1 MESMS
6 MYIDKKFVN
15 FVGASLEKFVWKKDT
30 LASCRCPICGDS
42 SKNKNKTR
50 GFFFVNKNKYFY
62 KCHNC
67 GVSCNLYGFL
77 EKVSPSLCKEYSL
90 EVWKD
95 GDGLKTKKKT
105 EPVVAIKK
113 IKKKYTIELPS
124 VSELPPNHPC
134 RTFVELRK
142 IPRTAWKYLYYA
154 EDFVMWVGTI
164 NPKAYEVL
172 DKCTKNFNTP
182 LGSRLVIPIVNEN
195 GELVGAQGRVITV
208 PRDPKLIN
216 LQRYVTIKTEEYEH
230 EHKGWFGLDRVD
242 TGTVYVVE
250 GPLDSLFVTNCV
262 AMLGLSDA
270 LNIPNYLKSRSLVY
284 VIDNEPRNE
293 AVVTTI
299 GKLLDQDKKVCIWP
313 DHIKQKDLNDMIMA
327 GMSEK
332 ELIKTIKENT
342 VSGLSGK
349 IKFNNWKKI

>member
-1 MESMS
+1 MS

-77 EKVSPSLCKEYSL
+77 EKVAPSLCKEYSL

-142 IPRTAWKYLYYA
+142 IPRSAWKYLYYA
-154 EDFVMWVGTI
+154 EDFGTWARTI
-164 NPKAYEVL
+164 NSESADTLEQS
-172 DKCTKNFNTP
+172 
-182 LGSRLVIPIVNEN
+182 SRLVIPIVNEK
-195 GELVGAQGRVITV
+195 GELVGAQGRALSITGD
-208 PRDPKLIN
+208 RNARKTA
-216 LQRYVTIKTEEYEH
+216 RYITIKTEGQD
-230 EHKGWFGLDRVD
+230 HKGWFGLDRVD
-242 TGTVYVVE
+242 TGTIYVVE
-250 GPLDSLFVTNCV
+250 GPLDSLFIPNCV
-262 AMLGLSDA
+262 AMIGLSDA
-270 LNIPNYLKSRSLVY
+270 LNVPSHLKSRSLVY
-284 VIDNEPRNE
+284 LIDNEPRNE
-293 AVVTTI
+293 AVVLTI

-332 ELIKTIKENT
+332 QLLQTIKENT

>member
-6 MYIDKKFVN
+6 IYIDKKFVN

-42 SKNKNKTR
+42 TKNKNKTR

-154 EDFVMWVGTI
+154 EDFGTWARTI
-164 NPKAYEVL
+164 NSESADALEQS
-172 DKCTKNFNTP
+172 
-182 LGSRLVIPIVNEN
+182 SRLVIPIVNEK
-195 GELVGAQGRVITV
+195 GELVGAQGRALSITGD
-208 PRDPKLIN
+208 RNARKTA
-216 LQRYVTIKTEEYEH
+216 RYITIKTEGQ

-250 GPLDSLFVTNCV
+250 GPLDSLFIPNCV
-262 AMLGLSDA
+262 AMIGLSDA
-270 LNIPNYLKSRSLVY
+270 LNVPSHLKSRSLVY
-284 VIDNEPRNE
+284 LIDNEPRNE
-293 AVVTTI
+293 AVVLTI
-299 GKLLDQDKKVCIWP
+299 EKLLDQDKKVCIWP
-313 DHIKQKDLNDMIMA
+313 DHIKHKDLNDMIMA
-327 GMSEK
+327 GMTEK

>member
-1 MESMS
+1 MS
-6 MYIDKKFVN
+6 IYIDKKFVN
-15 FVGASLEKFVWKKDT
+15 FVGASLEKFAWKKDT

-113 IKKKYTIELPS
+113 VKKKYTIELPS

-154 EDFVMWVGTI
+154 EDFGTWARTI
-164 NPKAYEVL
+164 NSESADALEQS
-172 DKCTKNFNTP
+172 
-182 LGSRLVIPIVNEN
+182 SRLVIPIVNEK
-195 GELVGAQGRVITV
+195 GELVGAQGRALSVTGD
-208 PRDPKLIN
+208 RNARKTA
-216 LQRYVTIKTEEYEH
+216 RYITIKTEGQ

-242 TGTVYVVE
+242 TGTIYVVE
-250 GPLDSLFVTNCV
+250 GPLDSLFIPNCV
-262 AMLGLSDA
+262 AMIGLSDA
-270 LNIPNYLKSRSLVY
+270 LNVPSHLKSRSLVY
-284 VIDNEPRNE
+284 LIDNEPRNE

-299 GKLLDQDKKVCIWP
+299 GKLLDQEKKVCIWP
-313 DHIKQKDLNDMIMA
+313 DHIKHKDLNDMIMG
-327 GMSEK
+327 GMTEK
-332 ELIKTIKENT
+332 VLLQTIKENT
-342 VSGLSGK
+342 VSGLTGK

>member
-6 MYIDKKFVN
+6 IYIDKKFVN
-15 FVGASLEKFVWKKDT
+15 FVGASLEKFAWKKDT

-154 EDFVMWVGTI
+154 EDFGTWARTI
-164 NPKAYEVL
+164 NAESADAL
-172 DKCTKNFNTP
+172 EQS
-182 LGSRLVIPIVNEN
+182 SRLVIPIVNER
-195 GELVGAQGRVITV
+195 GEMVGAQGRALSITGD
-208 PRDPKLIN
+208 RNARKTA
-216 LQRYVTIKTEEYEH
+216 RYITIKTEGQ

-242 TGTVYVVE
+242 TGTIYVVE
-250 GPLDSLFVTNCV
+250 GPLDSLFIPNCV
-262 AMLGLSDA
+262 AMIGLSDA
-270 LNIPNYLKSRSLVY
+270 LNVPSHLKSRSLVY
-284 VIDNEPRNE
+284 LIDNEPRNE
-293 AVVTTI
+293 AVVITI

-313 DHIKQKDLNDMIMA
+313 DHIKHKDLNDMIMA
-327 GMSEK
+327 GMSQK
-332 ELIKTIKENT
+332 ELLQMIKENT
-342 VSGLSGK
+342 VSGLTGK
-349 IKFNNWKKI
+349 IKYNNWKKI

>member
-1 MESMS
+1 MS

-15 FVGASLEKFVWKKDT
+15 FVGASLEKFAWKKDT

-105 EPVVAIKK
+105 EPVVTVKK

-154 EDFVMWVGTI
+154 EDFGTWARTI
-164 NPKAYEVL
+164 NSESADALEQS
-172 DKCTKNFNTP
+172 
-182 LGSRLVIPIVNEN
+182 SRLVIPIVNEK
-195 GELVGAQGRVITV
+195 GELVGAQGRALSVTGD
-208 PRDPKLIN
+208 RNARKTA
-216 LQRYVTIKTEEYEH
+216 RYITIKTEGQ

-242 TGTVYVVE
+242 TGTIYVVE
-250 GPLDSLFVTNCV
+250 GPLDSLFIPNCV
-262 AMLGLSDA
+262 AMIGLSDA
-270 LNIPNYLKSRSLVY
+270 LNVPSHLKSRSLVY
-284 VIDNEPRNE
+284 LIDNEPRNE
-293 AVVTTI
+293 AVVLTI

-313 DHIKQKDLNDMIMA
+313 DHIKHKDLNDMIMA
-327 GMSEK
+327 GISEK

>member
-6 MYIDKKFVN
+6 IYIDKKFVN
-15 FVGASLEKFVWKKDT
+15 FVGASLEKFAWKKDT

-113 IKKKYTIELPS
+113 VKKKYTIELPS

-154 EDFVMWVGTI
+154 EDFGTWARTI
-164 NPKAYEVL
+164 NSESADALEQS
-172 DKCTKNFNTP
+172 
-182 LGSRLVIPIVNEN
+182 SRLVIPIVNEK
-195 GELVGAQGRVITV
+195 GELVGAQGRALSVTGD
-208 PRDPKLIN
+208 RNARKTA
-216 LQRYVTIKTEEYEH
+216 RYITIKTEGQ

-242 TGTVYVVE
+242 TGTIYVVE
-250 GPLDSLFVTNCV
+250 GPLDSLFIPNCV
-262 AMLGLSDA
+262 AMIGLSDA
-270 LNIPNYLKSRSLVY
+270 LNVPSHLKSRSLVY
-284 VIDNEPRNE
+284 LIDNEPRNE

-299 GKLLDQDKKVCIWP
+299 GKLLDQEKKVCIWP
-313 DHIKQKDLNDMIMA
+313 DHIKHKDLNDMIMG
-327 GMSEK
+327 GMTEK
-332 ELIKTIKENT
+332 VLLQTIKENT
-342 VSGLSGK
+342 VSGLTGK

>member
-105 EPVVAIKK
+105 ESVVAIKK
-113 IKKKYTIELPS
+113 VKKKYTIELPS

-154 EDFVMWVGTI
+154 EDFGTWARTI
-164 NPKAYEVL
+164 NSESAEAL
-172 DKCTKNFNTP
+172 EQS
-182 LGSRLVIPIVNEN
+182 SRLVIPIVNEK
-195 GELVGAQGRVITV
+195 GEMVGAQGRALSITGD
-208 PRDPKLIN
+208 RNARKTA
-216 LQRYVTIKTEEYEH
+216 RYITIKTEGQ

-250 GPLDSLFVTNCV
+250 GPLDSLFIPNCV
-262 AMLGLSDA
+262 AMIGLSDA
-270 LNIPNYLKSRSLVY
+270 LNVPSHLKSRSLVY
-284 VIDNEPRNE
+284 LIDNEPRNE
-293 AVVTTI
+293 AVVLTI

-313 DHIKQKDLNDMIMA
+313 DHIKHKDLNDMIMA
-327 GMSEK
+327 GISEK
-332 ELIKTIKENT
+332 ELIKIIKENT

>member
-1 MESMS
+1 MS

-15 FVGASLEKFVWKKDT
+15 FVGASLEKFAWKKDT

-113 IKKKYTIELPS
+113 IKKKYTIELPL

-154 EDFVMWVGTI
+154 EDFGTWARTI
-164 NPKAYEVL
+164 NSESADALEQS
-172 DKCTKNFNTP
+172 
-182 LGSRLVIPIVNEN
+182 SRLVIPIVNEK
-195 GELVGAQGRVITV
+195 GELVGAQGRALSVTGD
-208 PRDPKLIN
+208 RNARKTA
-216 LQRYVTIKTEEYEH
+216 RYITIKTEGQ

-242 TGTVYVVE
+242 TGTIYVVE
-250 GPLDSLFVTNCV
+250 GPLDSLFIPNCV
-262 AMLGLSDA
+262 AMIGLSDA
-270 LNIPNYLKSRSLVY
+270 LNVPSHLKSRSLVY
-284 VIDNEPRNE
+284 LIDNEPRNE
-293 AVVTTI
+293 AVVLTI

>member
-1 MESMS
+1 MS

-15 FVGASLEKFVWKKDT
+15 FVGASLEKFAWKKDT

-42 SKNKNKTR
+42 TKNKNKTR

-154 EDFVMWVGTI
+154 EDFGVWARTI
-164 NPKAYEVL
+164 NSESADALEQS
-172 DKCTKNFNTP
+172 
-182 LGSRLVIPIVNEN
+182 SRLVIPIVNEK
-195 GELVGAQGRVITV
+195 GELVGAQGRALSVTGD
-208 PRDPKLIN
+208 RNARKTA
-216 LQRYVTIKTEEYEH
+216 RYITIKTEGQ

-242 TGTVYVVE
+242 TGTIYVVE
-250 GPLDSLFVTNCV
+250 GPLDSLFIPNCV
-262 AMLGLSDA
+262 AMIGLSDA
-270 LNIPNYLKSRSLVY
+270 LNVPSHLKSRSLVY
-284 VIDNEPRNE
+284 LIDNEPRNE

-313 DHIKQKDLNDMIMA
+313 DHIKHKDLNDMIMG
-327 GMSEK
+327 GMTEK
-332 ELIKTIKENT
+332 VLLQTIKENT
-342 VSGLSGK
+342 VSGLTGK

>member
-6 MYIDKKFVN
+6 IYIDKKFVN

-30 LASCRCPICGDS
+30 LACCRCPICGDS
-42 SKNKNKTR
+42 TKNKNKTR

-113 IKKKYTIELPS
+113 VKKKYTIELPS

-154 EDFVMWVGTI
+154 EDFGTWARTI
-164 NPKAYEVL
+164 NSESAEAL
-172 DKCTKNFNTP
+172 EQS
-182 LGSRLVIPIVNEN
+182 SRLVIPIVNEK
-195 GELVGAQGRVITV
+195 GELVGAQGRALSITGD
-208 PRDPKLIN
+208 RNARKTA
-216 LQRYVTIKTEEYEH
+216 RYITIKTEGQ

-250 GPLDSLFVTNCV
+250 GPLDSLFIPNCV
-262 AMLGLSDA
+262 AMIGLSDA
-270 LNIPNYLKSRSLVY
+270 LNVPSHLKSRSLVY
-284 VIDNEPRNE
+284 LIDNEPRNE
-293 AVVTTI
+293 AVVLTI

-313 DHIKQKDLNDMIMA
+313 DHIKHKDLNDMIMA
-327 GMSEK
+327 GISEK
-332 ELIKTIKENT
+332 ELIKIIKENT

>member
-15 FVGASLEKFVWKKDT
+15 FVGASLEKFAWKKDT

-42 SKNKNKTR
+42 TKNKNKTR

-77 EKVSPSLCKEYSL
+77 EKVAPSLCKEYSL

-113 IKKKYTIELPS
+113 IKKKYTIELPL

-154 EDFVMWVGTI
+154 EDFGTWARTI
-164 NPKAYEVL
+164 NLESADALEQS
-172 DKCTKNFNTP
+172 
-182 LGSRLVIPIVNEN
+182 SRLVIPIVNEK
-195 GELVGAQGRVITV
+195 GELVGAQGRALSITGD
-208 PRDPKLIN
+208 RNARKTA
-216 LQRYVTIKTEEYEH
+216 RYITIKTEGQ

-242 TGTVYVVE
+242 TGTIYVVE
-250 GPLDSLFVTNCV
+250 GPLDSLFIPNCV
-262 AMLGLSDA
+262 AMIGLSDA
-270 LNIPNYLKSRSLVY
+270 LNVPSHLKSRSLVY
-284 VIDNEPRNE
+284 LIDNEPRNQ

-313 DHIKQKDLNDMIMA
+313 DHIKHKDLNDMIMA

-332 ELIKTIKENT
+332 ELLQTIKENT

>member
-15 FVGASLEKFVWKKDT
+15 FVGASLEKFAWKKDT

-105 EPVVAIKK
+105 EPVVTVKK

-154 EDFVMWVGTI
+154 EDFGTWARTI
-164 NPKAYEVL
+164 NSESADALEQS
-172 DKCTKNFNTP
+172 
-182 LGSRLVIPIVNEN
+182 SRLVIPIVNEK
-195 GELVGAQGRVITV
+195 GELVGAQGRALSVTGD
-208 PRDPKLIN
+208 RNARKTA
-216 LQRYVTIKTEEYEH
+216 RYITIKTEGQ

-242 TGTVYVVE
+242 TGTIYVVE
-250 GPLDSLFVTNCV
+250 GPLDSLFIPNCV
-262 AMLGLSDA
+262 AMIGLSDA
-270 LNIPNYLKSRSLVY
+270 LNVPSHLKSRSLVY
-284 VIDNEPRNE
+284 LIDNEPRNE
-293 AVVTTI
+293 AVVLTI

-313 DHIKQKDLNDMIMA
+313 DHIKHKDLNDMIMA
-327 GMSEK
+327 GISEK

>member
-6 MYIDKKFVN
+6 IYIDKKFVN
-15 FVGASLEKFVWKKDT
+15 FVGASLEKFAWKKDT

-95 GDGLKTKKKT
+95 GDGMKTKKKI
-105 EPVVAIKK
+105 EPAVTVKK
-113 IKKKYTIELPS
+113 VKKKYTIELPS

-142 IPRTAWKYLYYA
+142 IPRSAWKYLYYA
-154 EDFVMWVGTI
+154 EDFGTWARTI
-164 NPKAYEVL
+164 NSESAEAL
-172 DKCTKNFNTP
+172 EQS
-182 LGSRLVIPIVNEN
+182 SRLVIPIVNEK
-195 GELVGAQGRVITV
+195 GELVGAQGRALSITGD
-208 PRDPKLIN
+208 RNARKTA
-216 LQRYVTIKTEEYEH
+216 RYITIKTEGQ
-230 EHKGWFGLDRVD
+230 EHKGWFGLDRAD
-242 TGTVYVVE
+242 TGTIYVVE
-250 GPLDSLFVTNCV
+250 GPLDSLFIPNCV
-262 AMLGLSDA
+262 AMIGLSDA
-270 LNIPNYLKSRSLVY
+270 LNVPSHLKSRSLVY
-284 VIDNEPRNE
+284 LIDNEPRNE
-293 AVVTTI
+293 AVVLTI

-313 DHIKQKDLNDMIMA
+313 DHIKHKDLNDMIMG

-332 ELIKTIKENT
+332 ELLKTIKENT

>member
-1 MESMS
+1 MS

-15 FVGASLEKFVWKKDT
+15 FVGASLEKFAWKKDT

-105 EPVVAIKK
+105 EPVVIIKK
-113 IKKKYTIELPS
+113 VKKKYTIELPC

-154 EDFVMWVGTI
+154 EDFGTWARTI
-164 NPKAYEVL
+164 NSESADALEQS
-172 DKCTKNFNTP
+172 
-182 LGSRLVIPIVNEN
+182 SRLVIPIVNEK
-195 GELVGAQGRVITV
+195 GELVGAQGRALSVTGD
-208 PRDPKLIN
+208 RNARKTA
-216 LQRYVTIKTEEYEH
+216 RYITIKTEGQ

-242 TGTVYVVE
+242 TGTIYVVE
-250 GPLDSLFVTNCV
+250 GPLDSLFIPNCV
-262 AMLGLSDA
+262 AMIGLSDA
-270 LNIPNYLKSRSLVY
+270 LNVPSHLKSRSLVY
-284 VIDNEPRNE
+284 LIDNEPRNE
-293 AVVTTI
+293 AVVLTI

-313 DHIKQKDLNDMIMA
+313 DHIKHKDLNDMIMA
-327 GMSEK
+327 GMTEK
-332 ELIKTIKENT
+332 ELLQTIKENT

>member
-30 LASCRCPICGDS
+30 LACCRCPICGDS

-154 EDFVMWVGTI
+154 EDFGTWARTI
-164 NPKAYEVL
+164 NSESADALEQS
-172 DKCTKNFNTP
+172 
-182 LGSRLVIPIVNEN
+182 SRLVIPIVNEK
-195 GELVGAQGRVITV
+195 GELVGAQGRALSVTGD
-208 PRDPKLIN
+208 RNARKTA
-216 LQRYVTIKTEEYEH
+216 RYITIKTEGQ

-242 TGTVYVVE
+242 TGTIYVVE
-250 GPLDSLFVTNCV
+250 GPLDSLFIPNCV
-262 AMLGLSDA
+262 AMIGLSDA
-270 LNIPNYLKSRSLVY
+270 LNVPSHLKSRSLVY
-284 VIDNEPRNE
+284 LIDNEPRNE
-293 AVVTTI
+293 AVVLTI

-313 DHIKQKDLNDMIMA
+313 DHIKHKDLNDMIMG

-332 ELIKTIKENT
+332 VLLQTIKENT

>member
-1 MESMS
+1 MS

-15 FVGASLEKFVWKKDT
+15 FVGASLEKFAWKKDT

-154 EDFVMWVGTI
+154 EDFGTWARTI
-164 NPKAYEVL
+164 NSESADALEQS
-172 DKCTKNFNTP
+172 
-182 LGSRLVIPIVNEN
+182 SRLVIPIVNEK
-195 GELVGAQGRVITV
+195 GELVGAQGRALSVTGD
-208 PRDPKLIN
+208 RNARKTA
-216 LQRYVTIKTEEYEH
+216 RYITIKTEGQ

-242 TGTVYVVE
+242 TGTIYVVE
-250 GPLDSLFVTNCV
+250 GPLDSLFIPNCV
-262 AMLGLSDA
+262 AMIGLSDA
-270 LNIPNYLKSRSLVY
+270 LNVPSHLKSRSLVY
-284 VIDNEPRNE
+284 LIDNEPRNE

-299 GKLLDQDKKVCIWP
+299 GKLLDQEKKVCIWP
-313 DHIKQKDLNDMIMA
+313 DHIKHKDLNDMIMS
-327 GMSEK
+327 GMTEK
-332 ELIKTIKENT
+332 VLLQTIKENT
-342 VSGLSGK
+342 VSGLTGK

>member
-15 FVGASLEKFVWKKDT
+15 FVGASLEKFAWKKDT

-113 IKKKYTIELPS
+113 IKKKYTIELPL

-154 EDFVMWVGTI
+154 EDFGTWARTI
-164 NPKAYEVL
+164 NSESADALEQS
-172 DKCTKNFNTP
+172 
-182 LGSRLVIPIVNEN
+182 SRLVIPIVNEK
-195 GELVGAQGRVITV
+195 GELVGAQGRALSVTGD
-208 PRDPKLIN
+208 RNARKTA
-216 LQRYVTIKTEEYEH
+216 RYITIKTEGQ

-250 GPLDSLFVTNCV
+250 GPLDSLFLPNCV
-262 AMLGLSDA
+262 AMIGLSDA
-270 LNIPNYLKSRSLVY
+270 LNVPSHLKSRSLVY
-284 VIDNEPRNE
+284 LIDNEPRNE
-293 AVVTTI
+293 AVVITI

-313 DHIKQKDLNDMIMA
+313 DHIKHKDLNDMIMG

-332 ELIKTIKENT
+332 VLLQTIKENT
-342 VSGLSGK
+342 VSGLTGK

>member
-1 MESMS
+1 MS
-6 MYIDKKFVN
+6 IYIDKKFVN

-42 SKNKNKTR
+42 TKNKNKTR

-154 EDFVMWVGTI
+154 EDFGTWARTI
-164 NPKAYEVL
+164 NSESADALEQS
-172 DKCTKNFNTP
+172 
-182 LGSRLVIPIVNEN
+182 SRLVIPIVNEK
-195 GELVGAQGRVITV
+195 GELVGAQGRALSITGD
-208 PRDPKLIN
+208 RNARKTA
-216 LQRYVTIKTEEYEH
+216 RYITIKTEGQ

-250 GPLDSLFVTNCV
+250 GPLDSLFIPNCV
-262 AMLGLSDA
+262 AMIGLSDA
-270 LNIPNYLKSRSLVY
+270 LNVPSHLKSRSLVY
-284 VIDNEPRNE
+284 LIDNEPRNE
-293 AVVTTI
+293 AVVLTI

-313 DHIKQKDLNDMIMA
+313 DHIKHKDLNDMIMA
-327 GMSEK
+327 GMTEK

>member
-1 MESMS
+1 MS
-6 MYIDKKFVN
+6 IYIDKKFVN

-30 LASCRCPICGDS
+30 LACCRCPICGDS

-113 IKKKYTIELPS
+113 IKKKYTIELPC

-154 EDFVMWVGTI
+154 EDFGTWARTI
-164 NPKAYEVL
+164 NSESADALEQS
-172 DKCTKNFNTP
+172 
-182 LGSRLVIPIVNEN
+182 SRLVIPIVNEK
-195 GELVGAQGRVITV
+195 GELVGAQGRALSVTGD
-208 PRDPKLIN
+208 RNARKTA
-216 LQRYVTIKTEEYEH
+216 RYITIKTEGQ

-242 TGTVYVVE
+242 TGTIYVVE
-250 GPLDSLFVTNCV
+250 GPLDSLFIPNCV
-262 AMLGLSDA
+262 AMIGLSDA
-270 LNIPNYLKSRSLVY
+270 LNVPSHLKSRSLVY
-284 VIDNEPRNE
+284 LIDNEPRNE

-313 DHIKQKDLNDMIMA
+313 DHIKHKDLNDMIMG
-327 GMSEK
+327 GMTEK
-332 ELIKTIKENT
+332 VLLQTIKENT
-342 VSGLSGK
+342 VSGLTGK

>member
-1 MESMS
+1 MS
-6 MYIDKKFVN
+6 IYIDKKFVN
-15 FVGASLEKFVWKKDT
+15 FVGASLEKFAWKKDT

-95 GDGLKTKKKT
+95 GDGLKPKKKT

-154 EDFVMWVGTI
+154 EDFGAWARTI
-164 NPKAYEVL
+164 NAESADAL
-172 DKCTKNFNTP
+172 EQS
-182 LGSRLVIPIVNEN
+182 SRLVIPIVNEK
-195 GELVGAQGRVITV
+195 GELVGAQGRALSVIGDRNARKTA
-208 PRDPKLIN
+208 
-216 LQRYVTIKTEEYEH
+216 RYITIKTEGQ

-242 TGTVYVVE
+242 TGTIYVVE
-250 GPLDSLFVTNCV
+250 GPLDSLFLPNCV
-262 AMLGLSDA
+262 AMIGLSDA
-270 LNIPNYLKSRSLVY
+270 LNVPSHLKSRSLVY
-284 VIDNEPRNE
+284 LIDNEPRNE
-293 AVVTTI
+293 AVVITI
-299 GKLLDQDKKVCIWP
+299 GKLLDQNKKVCIWP
-313 DHIKQKDLNDMIMA
+313 DHIKHKDLNDMIMA
-327 GMSEK
+327 GISEK

>member
-1 MESMS
+1 MS

-15 FVGASLEKFVWKKDT
+15 FVGASLEKFAWKKDT

-42 SKNKNKTR
+42 TKNKNKTR

-142 IPRTAWKYLYYA
+142 IPRSAWKYLY
-154 EDFVMWVGTI
+154 
-164 NPKAYEVL
+164 
-172 DKCTKNFNTP
+172 
-182 LGSRLVIPIVNEN
+182 
-195 GELVGAQGRVITV
+195 
-208 PRDPKLIN
+208 
-216 LQRYVTIKTEEYEH
+216 
-230 EHKGWFGLDRVD
+230 
-242 TGTVYVVE
+242 
-250 GPLDSLFVTNCV
+250 
-262 AMLGLSDA
+262 
-270 LNIPNYLKSRSLVY
+270 
-284 VIDNEPRNE
+284 
-293 AVVTTI
+293 
-299 GKLLDQDKKVCIWP
+299 
-313 DHIKQKDLNDMIMA
+313 
-327 GMSEK
+327 
-332 ELIKTIKENT
+332 
-342 VSGLSGK
+342 
-349 IKFNNWKKI
+349 

>member
-1 MESMS
+1 MS
-6 MYIDKKFVN
+6 IYIDKKFVN
-15 FVGASLEKFVWKKDT
+15 FVGASLEKFAWKKDT

-95 GDGLKTKKKT
+95 GDGLKPKKKT

-154 EDFVMWVGTI
+154 EDFGAWARTI
-164 NPKAYEVL
+164 NAESANAL
-172 DKCTKNFNTP
+172 EQS
-182 LGSRLVIPIVNEN
+182 SRLVIPIVNEK
-195 GELVGAQGRVITV
+195 GELVGAQGRALSVTGD
-208 PRDPKLIN
+208 RNARKTA
-216 LQRYVTIKTEEYEH
+216 RYITIKTEGQ

-250 GPLDSLFVTNCV
+250 GPLDSLFLPNCV
-262 AMLGLSDA
+262 AMIGLSDA
-270 LNIPNYLKSRSLVY
+270 LNVPSHLKSRSLVY
-284 VIDNEPRNE
+284 LIDNEPRNE
-293 AVVTTI
+293 AVVITI

-313 DHIKQKDLNDMIMA
+313 DHIKHKDLNDMIMG

-332 ELIKTIKENT
+332 VLLQTIKENT
-342 VSGLSGK
+342 VSGLTGK

>member
-1 MESMS
+1 MS
-6 MYIDKKFVN
+6 IYIDKKFVN
-15 FVGASLEKFVWKKDT
+15 FVGASLEKFAWKKDT

-142 IPRTAWKYLYYA
+142 IPRSAWKYLYYA
-154 EDFVMWVGTI
+154 EDFGTWARTI
-164 NPKAYEVL
+164 NSESADALEQS
-172 DKCTKNFNTP
+172 
-182 LGSRLVIPIVNEN
+182 SRLVIPIVNEK
-195 GELVGAQGRVITV
+195 GELVGAQGRALSITGD
-208 PRDPKLIN
+208 RNARKTA
-216 LQRYVTIKTEEYEH
+216 RYITIKTEGQ
-230 EHKGWFGLDRVD
+230 EHKGWFGLDRAD
-242 TGTVYVVE
+242 TGTIYVVE
-250 GPLDSLFVTNCV
+250 GPLDSLFIPNCV
-262 AMLGLSDA
+262 AMIGLSDA
-270 LNIPNYLKSRSLVY
+270 LNVPSHLKSRSLVY
-284 VIDNEPRNE
+284 LIDNEPRNE

>member
-1 MESMS
+1 MS

-113 IKKKYTIELPS
+113 VKKKYTIELPL

-142 IPRTAWKYLYYA
+142 IPRSAWKYLYYA
-154 EDFVMWVGTI
+154 EDFGTWARTI
-164 NPKAYEVL
+164 NSESADALEQS
-172 DKCTKNFNTP
+172 
-182 LGSRLVIPIVNEN
+182 SRLVIPIVNEK
-195 GELVGAQGRVITV
+195 GELVGAQGRALSVTGD
-208 PRDPKLIN
+208 RNARKTA
-216 LQRYVTIKTEEYEH
+216 RYITIKTEGQ

-242 TGTVYVVE
+242 TGTIYVVE
-250 GPLDSLFVTNCV
+250 GPLDSLFIPNCV
-262 AMLGLSDA
+262 AMIGLSDA
-270 LNIPNYLKSRSLVY
+270 LNVPSHLKSRSLVY
-284 VIDNEPRNE
+284 LIDNEPRNE

-313 DHIKQKDLNDMIMA
+313 DHIKHKDLNDMIMA

-332 ELIKTIKENT
+332 ELLKTIKENT

>member
-1 MESMS
+1 MEGMS

-15 FVGASLEKFVWKKDT
+15 FVGASLEKFAWKKDT

-42 SKNKNKTR
+42 TKNKNKTR

-113 IKKKYTIELPS
+113 IKKKYTIELPP

-142 IPRTAWKYLYYA
+142 IPRSAWKYLYYA
-154 EDFVMWVGTI
+154 EDFGTWARTI
-164 NPKAYEVL
+164 NSESAEAL
-172 DKCTKNFNTP
+172 EQS
-182 LGSRLVIPIVNEN
+182 SRLVIPIVNEK
-195 GELVGAQGRVITV
+195 GELVGAQGRALSITGD
-208 PRDPKLIN
+208 RNARKTA
-216 LQRYVTIKTEEYEH
+216 RYITIKTEGQ

-242 TGTVYVVE
+242 TGTIYVVE
-250 GPLDSLFVTNCV
+250 GPLDSLFIPNCV
-262 AMLGLSDA
+262 AMIGLSDA
-270 LNIPNYLKSRSLVY
+270 LNVPSHLKSRSLVY
-284 VIDNEPRNE
+284 LIDNEPRNE
-293 AVVTTI
+293 AVVLTI

-313 DHIKQKDLNDMIMA
+313 DHIKHKDLNDMIMA
-327 GMSEK
+327 GMTEK
-332 ELIKTIKENT
+332 ELLQTIKENT

>member
-1 MESMS
+1 MS
-6 MYIDKKFVN
+6 IYIDKKFVN

-30 LASCRCPICGDS
+30 LACCRCPICGDS
-42 SKNKNKTR
+42 TKNKNKTR

-113 IKKKYTIELPS
+113 VKKKYTIELPL

-154 EDFVMWVGTI
+154 EDFGTWARTI
-164 NPKAYEVL
+164 NSESADALEQS
-172 DKCTKNFNTP
+172 
-182 LGSRLVIPIVNEN
+182 SRLVIPIVNEK
-195 GELVGAQGRVITV
+195 GELVGAQGRALSVTGD
-208 PRDPKLIN
+208 RNARKSA
-216 LQRYVTIKTEEYEH
+216 RYITIKTEGQ

-242 TGTVYVVE
+242 TGTIYVVE
-250 GPLDSLFVTNCV
+250 GPLDSLFIPNCV
-262 AMLGLSDA
+262 AMIGLSDA
-270 LNIPNYLKSRSLVY
+270 LNVPSHLKSRSLVY
-284 VIDNEPRNE
+284 LIDNEPRNE

-313 DHIKQKDLNDMIMA
+313 DHIKHKDLNDMIMG

-332 ELIKTIKENT
+332 VLLQTIKENT

>member
-15 FVGASLEKFVWKKDT
+15 FVGASLEKFAWKKDT

-154 EDFVMWVGTI
+154 EDFGTWARTI
-164 NPKAYEVL
+164 NSESADALEQS
-172 DKCTKNFNTP
+172 
-182 LGSRLVIPIVNEN
+182 SRLVIPIVNEK
-195 GELVGAQGRVITV
+195 GELVGAQGRALSITGD
-208 PRDPKLIN
+208 RNARKTA
-216 LQRYVTIKTEEYEH
+216 RYITIKTEGQD
-230 EHKGWFGLDRVD
+230 HKGWFGLDRVD

-250 GPLDSLFVTNCV
+250 GPLDSLFIPNCV
-262 AMLGLSDA
+262 AMIGLSDA
-270 LNIPNYLKSRSLVY
+270 LNVPSHLKSRSLVY
-284 VIDNEPRNE
+284 LIDNEPRNE

-313 DHIKQKDLNDMIMA
+313 DHIKHKDLNDMIMG

-332 ELIKTIKENT
+332 VLLQTIKENT
-342 VSGLSGK
+342 VSGLTGK

>member
-154 EDFVMWVGTI
+154 EDFGTWARTI
-164 NPKAYEVL
+164 NSESAEAL
-172 DKCTKNFNTP
+172 EQS
-182 LGSRLVIPIVNEN
+182 SRLVIPIVNEK
-195 GELVGAQGRVITV
+195 GELVGAQGRALSITGD
-208 PRDPKLIN
+208 RNARKTA
-216 LQRYVTIKTEEYEH
+216 RYITIKTEGQ

-250 GPLDSLFVTNCV
+250 GPLDSLFIPNCV
-262 AMLGLSDA
+262 AMIGLSDA
-270 LNIPNYLKSRSLVY
+270 LNVPSHLKSRSLVY
-284 VIDNEPRNE
+284 LIDNEPRNE
-293 AVVTTI
+293 AVVLTI

-313 DHIKQKDLNDMIMA
+313 DHIKHKDLNDMIMA
-327 GMSEK
+327 GMTEK
-332 ELIKTIKENT
+332 ELLQTIKENT

>member
-1 MESMS
+1 MS

-105 EPVVAIKK
+105 ESVVAIKK
-113 IKKKYTIELPS
+113 VKKKYTIELPS

-154 EDFVMWVGTI
+154 EDFGTWARTI
-164 NPKAYEVL
+164 NSESAEAL
-172 DKCTKNFNTP
+172 EQS
-182 LGSRLVIPIVNEN
+182 SRLVIPIVNEK
-195 GELVGAQGRVITV
+195 GEMVGAQGRALSITGD
-208 PRDPKLIN
+208 RNARKTA
-216 LQRYVTIKTEEYEH
+216 RYITIKTEGQ

-250 GPLDSLFVTNCV
+250 GPLDSLFIPNCV
-262 AMLGLSDA
+262 AMIGLSDA
-270 LNIPNYLKSRSLVY
+270 LNVPSHLKSRSLVY
-284 VIDNEPRNE
+284 LIDNEPRNE
-293 AVVTTI
+293 AVVLTI

-313 DHIKQKDLNDMIMA
+313 DHIKHKDLNDMIMA
-327 GMSEK
+327 GISEK
-332 ELIKTIKENT
+332 ELIKIIKENT

>member
-15 FVGASLEKFVWKKDT
+15 FVGASLEKFAWKKDT

-105 EPVVAIKK
+105 EPVVIIKK
-113 IKKKYTIELPS
+113 VKKKYTIELPC

-154 EDFVMWVGTI
+154 EDFGTWARTI
-164 NPKAYEVL
+164 NSESADALEQS
-172 DKCTKNFNTP
+172 
-182 LGSRLVIPIVNEN
+182 SRLVIPIVNEK
-195 GELVGAQGRVITV
+195 GELVGAQGRALSVTGD
-208 PRDPKLIN
+208 RNARKTA
-216 LQRYVTIKTEEYEH
+216 RYITIKTEGQ

-242 TGTVYVVE
+242 TGTIYVVE
-250 GPLDSLFVTNCV
+250 GPLDSLFIPNCV
-262 AMLGLSDA
+262 AMIGLSDA
-270 LNIPNYLKSRSLVY
+270 LNVPSHLKSRSLVY
-284 VIDNEPRNE
+284 LIDNEPRNE

-313 DHIKQKDLNDMIMA
+313 DHIKHKDLNDMIMG

-332 ELIKTIKENT
+332 VLLQTIKENT
-342 VSGLSGK
+342 VSGLTGK

>member
-1 MESMS
+1 MS

-30 LASCRCPICGDS
+30 LACCRCPICGDS

-113 IKKKYTIELPS
+113 VKKKYTIELPL

-154 EDFVMWVGTI
+154 EDFGTWARTI
-164 NPKAYEVL
+164 NSESADALEQS
-172 DKCTKNFNTP
+172 
-182 LGSRLVIPIVNEN
+182 SRLVIPIVNEK
-195 GELVGAQGRVITV
+195 GELVGAQGRALSVTGD
-208 PRDPKLIN
+208 RNARKSA
-216 LQRYVTIKTEEYEH
+216 RYITIKTEGQ

-242 TGTVYVVE
+242 TGTIYVVE
-250 GPLDSLFVTNCV
+250 GPLDSLFIPNCV
-262 AMLGLSDA
+262 AMIGLSDA
-270 LNIPNYLKSRSLVY
+270 LNVPSHLKSRSLVY
-284 VIDNEPRNE
+284 LIDNEPRNE

-313 DHIKQKDLNDMIMA
+313 DHIKHKDLNDMIMG

-332 ELIKTIKENT
+332 VLLQTIKENT

>member
-30 LASCRCPICGDS
+30 LACCRCPICGDS

-113 IKKKYTIELPS
+113 IKKKYTIELPL

-154 EDFVMWVGTI
+154 EDFGTWARTI
-164 NPKAYEVL
+164 NSESADALEQS
-172 DKCTKNFNTP
+172 
-182 LGSRLVIPIVNEN
+182 SRLVIPIVNEK
-195 GELVGAQGRVITV
+195 GELVGAQGRALSVTGD
-208 PRDPKLIN
+208 RNARKTA
-216 LQRYVTIKTEEYEH
+216 RYITIKTEGQ

-242 TGTVYVVE
+242 TGTIYVVE
-250 GPLDSLFVTNCV
+250 GPLDSLFIPNCV
-262 AMLGLSDA
+262 AMIGLSDA
-270 LNIPNYLKSRSLVY
+270 LNVPSHLKSRSLVY
-284 VIDNEPRNE
+284 LIDNEPRNE

-313 DHIKQKDLNDMIMA
+313 DHIKHKDLNDMIMG
-327 GMSEK
+327 GMTEK
-332 ELIKTIKENT
+332 VLLQTIKENT
-342 VSGLSGK
+342 VSGLTGK

>member
-6 MYIDKKFVN
+6 IYIDKKFVN

-30 LASCRCPICGDS
+30 LACCRCPICGDS

-154 EDFVMWVGTI
+154 EDFGTWARTI
-164 NPKAYEVL
+164 NSESADALEQS
-172 DKCTKNFNTP
+172 
-182 LGSRLVIPIVNEN
+182 SRLVIPIVNEK
-195 GELVGAQGRVITV
+195 GELVGAQGRALSVTGD
-208 PRDPKLIN
+208 RNARKTA
-216 LQRYVTIKTEEYEH
+216 RYITIKTEGQ

-242 TGTVYVVE
+242 TGTIYVVE
-250 GPLDSLFVTNCV
+250 GPLDSLFIPNCV
-262 AMLGLSDA
+262 AMIGLSDA
-270 LNIPNYLKSRSLVY
+270 LNVPSHLKSRSLVY
-284 VIDNEPRNE
+284 LIDNEPRNE

-313 DHIKQKDLNDMIMA
+313 DHIKHKDLNDMIMG
-327 GMSEK
+327 GMTEK
-332 ELIKTIKENT
+332 VLLQTIKENT
-342 VSGLSGK
+342 VSGLTGK

>member
-1 MESMS
+1 

-15 FVGASLEKFVWKKDT
+15 FVGASLEKFAWKKDT

-142 IPRTAWKYLYYA
+142 IPRSAWKYLYYA
-154 EDFVMWVGTI
+154 EDFGTWARTI
-164 NPKAYEVL
+164 NSESADALEQS
-172 DKCTKNFNTP
+172 
-182 LGSRLVIPIVNEN
+182 SRLVIPIVNEK
-195 GELVGAQGRVITV
+195 GEMVGAQGRALSITGD
-208 PRDPKLIN
+208 RNARKTA
-216 LQRYVTIKTEEYEH
+216 RYITIKTEGQ

-242 TGTVYVVE
+242 TGTIYVVE
-250 GPLDSLFVTNCV
+250 GPLDSLFLPNCV
-262 AMLGLSDA
+262 AMIGLSDA
-270 LNIPNYLKSRSLVY
+270 LNVPSHLKSRSLVY
-284 VIDNEPRNE
+284 LIDNEPRNE
-293 AVVTTI
+293 AVVLTI

-332 ELIKTIKENT
+332 QLLQTIKENT

>member
-1 MESMS
+1 MS

-15 FVGASLEKFVWKKDT
+15 FVGASLEKFAWKKDT

-105 EPVVAIKK
+105 ESVVAIKK
-113 IKKKYTIELPS
+113 VKKKYTIELPS

-154 EDFVMWVGTI
+154 EDFGTWARTI
-164 NPKAYEVL
+164 NSESAEAL
-172 DKCTKNFNTP
+172 EQS
-182 LGSRLVIPIVNEN
+182 SRLVIPIVNEK
-195 GELVGAQGRVITV
+195 GELVGAQGRALSITGD
-208 PRDPKLIN
+208 RNARKTA
-216 LQRYVTIKTEEYEH
+216 RYITIKTEGQ

-250 GPLDSLFVTNCV
+250 GPLDSLFIPNCV
-262 AMLGLSDA
+262 AMIGLSDA
-270 LNIPNYLKSRSLVY
+270 LNVPSHLKSRSLVY
-284 VIDNEPRNE
+284 LIDNEPRNE
-293 AVVTTI
+293 AVVLTI
-299 GKLLDQDKKVCIWP
+299 EKLLDQDKKVCIWP
-313 DHIKQKDLNDMIMA
+313 DHIKHKDLNDMIMA
-327 GMSEK
+327 GISEK

-342 VSGLSGK
+342 VSGLTGK

>member
-1 MESMS
+1 MS
-6 MYIDKKFVN
+6 IYIDKKFVN
-15 FVGASLEKFVWKKDT
+15 FVGASLEKFAWKKDT

-142 IPRTAWKYLYYA
+142 IPRVAWKYLYYA
-154 EDFVMWVGTI
+154 EDFGTWARTI
-164 NPKAYEVL
+164 NSESADALEQS
-172 DKCTKNFNTP
+172 
-182 LGSRLVIPIVNEN
+182 SRLVIPIVNEK
-195 GELVGAQGRVITV
+195 GELVGAQGRALSVTGD
-208 PRDPKLIN
+208 RNARKTA
-216 LQRYVTIKTEEYEH
+216 RYITIKTEGQ

-242 TGTVYVVE
+242 NGTIYVVE
-250 GPLDSLFVTNCV
+250 GPLDSLFIPNCV
-262 AMLGLSDA
+262 AMIGLSDA
-270 LNIPNYLKSRSLVY
+270 LNVPSHLKSRSLVY
-284 VIDNEPRNE
+284 LIDNEPRNE

>member
-1 MESMS
+1 MS

-142 IPRTAWKYLYYA
+142 IPRSAWKYLYYA
-154 EDFVMWVGTI
+154 EDFGTWARTI
-164 NPKAYEVL
+164 NSESADALEQS
-172 DKCTKNFNTP
+172 
-182 LGSRLVIPIVNEN
+182 SRLVIPIVNEK
-195 GELVGAQGRVITV
+195 GELVGAQGRALSVTGD
-208 PRDPKLIN
+208 RNARKTA
-216 LQRYVTIKTEEYEH
+216 RYITIKTEGQ

-242 TGTVYVVE
+242 TGTIYVVE
-250 GPLDSLFVTNCV
+250 GPLDSLFIPNCV
-262 AMLGLSDA
+262 AMIGLSDA
-270 LNIPNYLKSRSLVY
+270 LNVPSHLKSRSLVY
-284 VIDNEPRNE
+284 LIDNEPRNE

-313 DHIKQKDLNDMIMA
+313 DHIKHKDLNDMIMA

-332 ELIKTIKENT
+332 ELLKTIKENT